1 MKHSFRFIGS
11 FILFALPVIFS
22 VSLLY
27 GGEFEK
33 AKEGLILSFPQDHGK
48 HPGFETEWWYFTGN
62 LKSEDRKWGTQL
74 TFFRRSLFD
83 KSAKGSSKWLIRDLY
98 PGHFAITDITGG
110 KFFHSDIISREGPGL
125 AGAASDHLNVSIKD
139 WRASMEGETITLRA
153 VDGPYEI
160 DLSLTPEK
168 PIILHGENGFS
179 VKGND
184 PNQASYYYSFTRLK
198 AEGALVFNGSRFEVT
213 GSMWMDHE
221 FGSSIL
227 NQDQVG
233 WDWFSLQFDNGTEL
247 MAFYL
252 RRSDGTNEKPF
263 ATFVDQSGKPTHLSG
278 SSVMIQAAG
287 SWISQRTKAKYP
299 NEWIIEIPEK
309 KLRVAVSP
317 AVKDQELSNLK
328 STQTSYWEG
337 AVSAKGVV
345 DGEPVQGT
353 GYVELT
359 GYSKSMGG
367 QL

>member
-1 MKHSFRFIGS
+1 MKYSFRFIGS
-11 FILFALPVIFS
+11 FILFALPIIFGA
-22 VSLLY
+22 SLLY
-27 GGEFEK
+27 GAEFEK
-33 AKEGLILSFPQDHGK
+33 AKEGRVLSFPQDHGK
-48 HPGFETEWWYFTGN
+48 HPSFETEWWYFTGN
-62 LKSEDRKWGTQL
+62 LTSADRKWGTQL

-83 KSAKGSSKWLIRDLY
+83 KNVNGSSSWSVRDLY

-110 KFFHSDIISREGPGL
+110 NFFHSEIISREGPGL
-125 AGAASDHLNVSIKD
+125 ADAASDHLSVRVKD
-139 WRASMEGETITLRA
+139 WRASMDGGAITLRA

-168 PIILHGENGFS
+168 PLILHGNNGFS

-184 PNQASYYYSFTRLK
+184 PDQASYYYSFTRLK
-198 AEGALVFNGSRFEVT
+198 AEGALVFNGSRFKVT

-227 NQDQVG
+227 TPDQVG

-252 RRSDGTNEKPF
+252 RRKDGANEKPF
-263 ATFVDQSGKPTHLSG
+263 ATFVDRLGKPTHLSG
-278 SSVMIQAAG
+278 SSVSIKAGG
-287 SWISQRTKAKYP
+287 SWVSPSTKAKYP
-299 NEWIIEIPEK
+299 NKWTIEIPEK
-309 KLRVAVSP
+309 KLRIIVSP
-317 AVKDQELSNLK
+317 AIKDQELSNLK

-337 AVSAKGVV
+337 AVVATGVV
-345 DGEPVQGT
+345 DGEAVQGT

>member
-1 MKHSFRFIGS
+1 MKHSFRFIGPV
-11 FILFALPVIFS
+11 ILLALPFIFN

-33 AKEGLILSFPQDHGK
+33 AKEGRIFSFPQDHGK

-62 LKSEDRKWGTQL
+62 LKSKDRKWGTQL

-83 KSAKGSSKWLIRDLY
+83 KSAKGSSKWLVRDLY

-110 KFFHSDIISREGPGL
+110 KFFHSEIISREGPGL
-125 AGAASDHLNVSIKD
+125 AEAASDHLSVRIKD
-139 WRASMEGETITLRA
+139 WRASMDGGAITLRA

-168 PIILHGENGFS
+168 PIIFHGENGFS

-184 PNQASYYYSFTRLK
+184 PKQASYYYSFTRLK

-233 WDWFSLQFDNGTEL
+233 WDWFSLQFDNGSEL

-252 RRSDGTNEKPF
+252 RRSDGTHEKPF
-263 ATFVDQSGKPTHLSG
+263 ATFVDQSGKSAHLSG
-278 SSVMIQAAG
+278 SSVMIEAGG
-287 SWISQRTKAKYP
+287 SWVSPRTKAKYP
-299 NEWIIEIPEK
+299 NEWTIEIPEK
-309 KLRVAVSP
+309 KLRIVVTP
-317 AVKDQELSNLK
+317 AIKDQELSNLK

-337 AVSAKGVV
+337 AVLANGIVNA
-345 DGEPVQGT
+345 EPVHGT